1 MIGCISASAA
11 RKTIAVTRSREQT
24 DTDGRLVR
32 TQFRVEELDGGG
44 VHLGVER
51 QQLGAARAPSA
62 RGGGWAGA
70 EPAGN
75 GQGAAHV
82 AGARD
87 VVAREDVAVP
97 LDVHDVA
104 VEPARRLAEVDGGLL
119 QRRDD
124 RLHLVKLDALPRV
137 LRAARRERRDY

>member
-1 MIGCISASAA
+1 M
-11 RKTIAVTRSREQT
+11 
-24 DTDGRLVR
+24 R

-44 VHLGVER
+44 VHLRVER
-51 QQLGAARAPSA
+51 QQLGTARDRQPEAKMA
-62 RGGGWAGA
+62 WVGAVGGWA
-70 EPAGN
+70 
-75 GQGAAHV
+75 GAAHV

-124 RLHLVKLDALPRV
+124 RLHLVELDALPRV
-137 LRAARRERRDY
+137 LRAARRDRDISGSGAGKRSDDGLTARCRSAP